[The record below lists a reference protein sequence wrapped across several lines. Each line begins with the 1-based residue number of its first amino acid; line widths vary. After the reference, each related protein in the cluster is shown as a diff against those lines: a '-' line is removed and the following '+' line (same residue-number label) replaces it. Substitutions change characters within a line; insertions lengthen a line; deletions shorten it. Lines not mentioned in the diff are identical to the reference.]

1 MRRPPQRFAL
11 NSPWPKPSSSPRP
24 LGLGFHAKGVRPR
37 SMQQGQP
44 PRRGPPPYLRR
55 WRRVMVR
62 IANYFEMLMS
72 GHYVL
77 MILSGRPNLRDHLVR
92 AFFPG
97 AEGPTPYQHFTTVVQ
112 HDTARRLQNPGN
124 E

>member
-1 MRRPPQRFAL
+1 
-11 NSPWPKPSSSPRP
+11 
-24 LGLGFHAKGVRPR
+24 
-37 SMQQGQP
+37 
-44 PRRGPPPYLRR
+44 
-55 WRRVMVR
+55 MVR

-97 AEGPTPYQHFTTVVQ
+97 AEGPTPYLHFTTVVQ

-124 E
+124 EWQAPPETCQHDGGLRAYNARRPVAVASATGACRICDQCGTYWVKMTGGQ